1 MDNFERC
8 QKVVAIAEGG
18 ANFSVVNGRPV
29 LKQKSKNDQG
39 GPTNYGITIGALS
52 KAYSQ
57 GLVSHN
63 DITKLTK
70 PEAARIYEANYWK
83 PSRADKMPWGLCLV
97 HYDCAVNCGVGGAAK
112 QLQRSLNNLAKSA
125 VVVIDG
131 VIGPASLAA
140 INRVDCQELVRC
152 YLDVR
157 TAYYNGIVAKNS
169 SQGDFLKGWLGRLA
183 RVGAEVSVDA

>member
-18 ANFSVVNGRPV
+18 ANFDVINGKPV
-29 LKQKSKNDQG
+29 LKPKSRDDRG
-39 GPTNYGITIGALS
+39 GPTKYGITIGTLA

-57 GLVSHN
+57 GIVEHN
-63 DITKLTK
+63 DIIRLTK
-70 PEAARIYEANYWK
+70 PEANRIYEANYWK

-112 QLQRSLNNLAKSA
+112 QLQRALNELAGA
-125 VVVIDG
+125 EVVRIDG

-140 INRVDCQELVRC
+140 IERVDWRELTKQYLKVRE
-152 YLDVR
+152 
-157 TAYYNGIVAKNS
+157 AFYNGLVAKNA
-169 SQGDFLKGWLGRLA
+169 SQGAFLKGWLNRLN
-183 RVGAEVSVDA
+183 RLKAEVGLDG